1 MTTYTNPFCAA
12 AVRERRIINDHYAQA
27 EKADEARAGGWAAT
41 HLSDTSLLAPYS
53 RGLRSLRVVRN
64 VSRRR
69 QQTEEKQ

>member
-53 RGLRSLRVVRN
+53 RAH
-64 VSRRR
+64 
-69 QQTEEKQ
+69 